1 MPSRRAVTASPG
13 QLVLRQIDP
22 ADVQLAALA
31 GDIQIANNYAAVR
44 ALSDGTIV
52 ALGRL
57 TFTTALYVDL
67 SRTGWARRYC
77 FESPRLAVAAFDG
90 LASADDEP
98 SGWVACREG

>member
-1 MPSRRAVTASPG
+1 MKPKRRPPAPG
-13 QLVLRQIDP
+13 QLVLPHIDP
-22 ADVQLAALA
+22 ADLVLADLA
-31 GDIQIANNYAAVR
+31 GDIQHESGYVGVR

-77 FESPRLAVAAFDG
+77 FASAPLAVAAFDQ
-90 LASADDEP
+90 LRSADDVP
-98 SGWVACREG
+98 AGWVAMRGG